1 MAKSSSIVPDGTSKT
16 SEHPFSAEN
25 ARIENGLVQHALISA
40 SDQVRILAIVD
51 ETDSTT
57 IGDIIAEL
65 NGHPDP
71 VGATMVMVRLGI
83 LVLELRGPIDAH
95 TIVRR
100 ADPDPAPDT
109 QEPVVTPSGG
119 NEVAP
124 IKIVGLP
131 QALQCLAG
139 TPFSARV
146 FTANGDDRRE
156 FARMDM
162 LRRPGIYGLISSS
175 SIYIGMGGDVGMRV
189 ATGQQPIEGVESL
202 FVIVDDNDFLTID
215 DAKVAE
221 RILWSRA
228 HAAREK
234 QLINGVPDGGAV
246 DVERYSNLEAFVAQA
261 CLTLR
266 HHDVFFTYGSARA
279 VLAGPRGEPG
289 RVGTLRALDSM
300 PRGEVVE
307 LNFADGLI
315 ALAARQSD
323 QRWVLLQGSE
333 VKPETAR
340 SANASTSY
348 LRASWLHGGLLA
360 AGLGGRCY
368 VTTRDL
374 VFGSGSAVA
383 QFCTG
388 SKGKSLAAWRPIDP
402 DGGDDPDTAA
412 LIAS

>member
-1 MAKSSSIVPDGTSKT
+1 MAKSSSIVPDRTSK
-16 SEHPFSAEN
+16 SPVHPFLAEN
-25 ARIENGLVQHALISA
+25 ARIENGLVHHELISA
-40 SDQVRILAIVD
+40 SDQVKILAIVD
-51 ETDSTT
+51 ETGSST

-65 NGHPDP
+65 SGHPDP
-71 VGATMVMVRLGI
+71 VGATMVMVCLGI
-83 LVLELRGPIDAH
+83 LVLKLRGPLDAH

-100 ADPDPAPDT
+100 ADPDPTPES
-109 QEPVVTPSGG
+109 QNPVPTPAGG
-119 NEVAP
+119 GEATSIAAADP
-124 IKIVGLP
+124 H
-131 QALQCLAG
+131 QTLQCLAG

-146 FTANGDDRRE
+146 FTASGDDRRE

-175 SIYIGMGGDVGMRV
+175 SIYIGMGGDVGLRV

-202 FVIVDDNDFLTID
+202 FVIVDDNDVLTID

-228 HAAREK
+228 YAAREK
-234 QLINGVPDGGAV
+234 QLINGVPDGAAV
-246 DVERYSNLEAFVAQA
+246 DAERYSNLEAFVAQA

-266 HHDVFFTYGSARA
+266 HHDVFFTHGSARA

-289 RVGTLRALDSM
+289 RVGPLRALDSM
-300 PRGEVVE
+300 PRGEIVE

-360 AGLGGRCY
+360 AGPGGRCY

-402 DGGDDPDTAA
+402 EGGFDPATPL

>member
-1 MAKSSSIVPDGTSKT
+1 MAKSSSIVPGGTSK
-16 SEHPFSAEN
+16 SPAYPFDAEN
-25 ARIENGLVQHALISA
+25 ARIENGLVQHALFSA
-40 SDQVRILAIVD
+40 STQVKILAIVD
-51 ETDSTT
+51 ETGSTT

-83 LVLELRGPIDAH
+83 LVLELRSPLDAH

-100 ADPDPAPDT
+100 ADPDSAPET
-109 QEPVVTPSGG
+109 QMPVKTPSGG
-119 NEVAP
+119 NGVASNEAAS
-124 IKIVGLP
+124 LP
-131 QALQCLAG
+131 PTLQCLAG
-139 TPFSARV
+139 SPFSARV
-146 FTANGDDRRE
+146 FTANGDDRRD
-156 FARMDM
+156 FARMDT
-162 LRRPGIYGLISSS
+162 LRRPGIYGLISST
-175 SIYIGMGGDVGMRV
+175 SIYIGMGGDVGLRV

-202 FVIVDDNDFLTID
+202 FVIVDDNDALTID

-221 RILWSRA
+221 RILWSRV

-234 QLINGVPDGGAV
+234 QLVNGVPDGAAV
-246 DVERYSNLEAFVAQA
+246 DAESYSNLEAFVADA

-266 HHDVFFTYGSARA
+266 HYDVFFTHGSARA

-289 RVGTLRALDSM
+289 RVGPLRALDSM
-300 PRGEVVE
+300 PSGEIVE

-360 AGLGGRCY
+360 AGPGGRCY

-374 VFGSGSAVA
+374 VFGSGSAVT

-402 DGGDDPDTAA
+402 EGGFDPATPL